1 MKSIFFLSVLALG
14 GSLYGRAQQPADSV
28 AVACD
33 SLAAVAPLCDTA
45 TVSHADTVAT
55 PATDSLM
62 TALSGQLVSFAP
74 GELSRRPPV
83 WRPLAEVFA
92 VNVGVWAFDRFVLD
106 SDFSQISPKT
116 MWHNIRHGFVWD
128 NDKFSTN
135 LFAHPY
141 HGSLY
146 FNTARSQG
154 YGFWES
160 VPFAAAGS
168 LMWEFLGENEPASIN
183 DWIATTIGG
192 SALGEIT
199 HRISSL
205 CLDDRTTGW
214 QRVGREALAFAVSP
228 MRGLNRLLNGQAWR
242 VTGATPRHDFT
253 ALPVHLSIGL
263 GTRYL
268 ADHNSL
274 FRGEHAPF
282 THLRLVY
289 GSPFAPQRAPYD
301 YFDVSVTANFT
312 SNQPL
317 LSEVNLLAQLFVR
330 DFRLNPSMQVRAGLY
345 QHFNYFDSEPVI
357 DGSDEIPF
365 KISEAAAFGPGFIFR
380 VAAPDGES
388 LITQQLFGTFI
399 ALGGSLTDHY
409 RVGDRNYN
417 LGSGF
422 SLQSNTLMRVGK
434 HLNFALRTKNYLLFT
449 WKGYRPES
457 VQTIESIYLN
467 AQGDKGR
474 ARLSVINF
482 ELSFPIAQALRIGW
496 DNYYYHRSTHYAEF
510 PTVKS
515 DTFET
520 RLASIGNSDAFVP
533 HHRPVLRFS
542 RSDRAFLWDICAESP
557 LLSHKI
563 ALVCGISSPF
573 SPSVWGACSAGHVFS
588 PRPSPKFG
596 KKRNPRTRNRS
607 STTENG
613 RKNASR
619 VKNTQKN
626 LVVREITRIF
636 AV

>member
-28 AVACD
+28 AVSCD

-45 TVSHADTVAT
+45 TVSHADTAAT
-55 PATDSLM
+55 PATDSLV

-242 VTGATPRHDFT
+242 ITGATPRHDFA

-380 VAAPDGES
+380 VAAPNGES

-520 RLASIGNSDAFVP
+520 RLG
-533 HHRPVLRFS
+533 LYWQ
-542 RSDRAFLWDICAESP
+542 L
-557 LLSHKI
+557 
-563 ALVCGISSPF
+563 
-573 SPSVWGACSAGHVFS
+573 
-588 PRPSPKFG
+588 
-596 KKRNPRTRNRS
+596 
-607 STTENG
+607 
-613 RKNASR
+613 
-619 VKNTQKN
+619 
-626 LVVREITRIF
+626 
-636 AV
+636 

>member
-228 MRGLNRLLNGQAWR
+228 MRGLNRLFNGQAWR

-268 ADHNSL
+268 ADQNSL

-380 VAAPDGES
+380 VAAP
-388 LITQQLFGTFI
+388 
-399 ALGGSLTDHY
+399 
-409 RVGDRNYN
+409 
-417 LGSGF
+417 
-422 SLQSNTLMRVGK
+422 
-434 HLNFALRTKNYLLFT
+434 
-449 WKGYRPES
+449 
-457 VQTIESIYLN
+457 
-467 AQGDKGR
+467 
-474 ARLSVINF
+474 
-482 ELSFPIAQALRIGW
+482 
-496 DNYYYHRSTHYAEF
+496 
-510 PTVKS
+510 
-515 DTFET
+515 
-520 RLASIGNSDAFVP
+520 
-533 HHRPVLRFS
+533 
-542 RSDRAFLWDICAESP
+542 
-557 LLSHKI
+557 
-563 ALVCGISSPF
+563 
-573 SPSVWGACSAGHVFS
+573 
-588 PRPSPKFG
+588 
-596 KKRNPRTRNRS
+596 
-607 STTENG
+607 NG
-613 RKNASR
+613 RKSHHAAAFRHVHCAGWESHRPLSRGRPQLQPGQRIQPPKQHTHARGKALEFRAPHQKLPAFHVEGLSPGSRASD
-619 VKNTQKN
+619 
-626 LVVREITRIF
+626 
-636 AV
+636 